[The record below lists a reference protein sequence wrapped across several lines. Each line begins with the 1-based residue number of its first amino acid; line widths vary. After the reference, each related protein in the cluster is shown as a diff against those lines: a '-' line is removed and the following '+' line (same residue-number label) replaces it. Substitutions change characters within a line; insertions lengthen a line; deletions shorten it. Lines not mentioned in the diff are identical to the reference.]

1 MNNSD
6 LVSWLL
12 AARTPS
18 IRYIALRRLLDRP
31 KTDPDVQAAWQEMAA
46 AGPIPAILAGQTR
59 AGNWAGE
66 RGYYTPKYTSTHWSM
81 LLLAELAADGS
92 DPHLQRGAAYML
104 AATREEAERV
114 LERGRR
120 GLACFWGNLLRYALH
135 SGCAG
140 DARLQTI
147 VAYLAHD
154 AAGGWQCPINDDLP
168 CAWGA
173 ARALFGLAALP
184 VRYRSAPAEQAIQS
198 GLALLLEGGRLAAG
212 DYPAQRIHPLWR
224 RLNSPLFYQADVLF
238 TLRVLGEL
246 DALDHPG
253 ARPALE
259 WLAARRQGSGRWRGA
274 SPFRRRTWPD
284 LADRE
289 ETDRWVSLHAATVLR
304 QNEQARNGGVGGSNR
319 R

>member
-1 MNNSD
+1 MNEQ

-18 IRYIALRRLLDRP
+18 IRYLALRRLLDRP
-31 KTDPDVQAAWQEMAA
+31 KTDPAVLSAGEEMLT

-81 LLLAELAADGS
+81 LLLAELAADGN

-104 AATREEAERV
+104 AETREELEQV
-114 LERGRR
+114 LECNRH

-140 DARLQTI
+140 DGRLQTFL
-147 VAYLAHD
+147 VYLARE
-154 AAGGWQCPINDDLP
+154 AANGWTCPINDERP

-184 VRYRSAPAEQAIQS
+184 SRYRSGPADKAIAG
-198 GLALLLEGGRLAAG
+198 GLAFLLEGGTLAAG

-224 RLNSPLFYQADVLF
+224 RLNFPLFYQADVLF
-238 TLRVLGEL
+238 VLRVLGEL
-246 DALDHPG
+246 GALAHPAAGPALD
-253 ARPALE
+253 
-259 WLAARRQGSGRWRGA
+259 WLAGRGHDGRRWRGA
-274 SPFRRRTWPD
+274 SPFRRRTWPE

-289 ETDRWVSLHAATVLR
+289 ETDRWVSLQAAIVLR
-304 QNEQARNGGVGGSNR
+304 SVK
-319 R
+319 